1 MSLPGNDKR
10 KRREGMVQ
18 AGMML
23 GAGLQFAV
31 TIMIATAG
39 GWWLDGK
46 LSTSPFLLIAGMLFG
61 ATAAFYHLY
70 KGLTQTQTGGDQ
82 EGSPPRNSKG
92 NDQEKKGG
100 AE

>member
-1 MSLPGNDKR
+1 MSPTDNDKR
-10 KRREGMVQ
+10 KRRESMAQ
-18 AGMML
+18 AGMMF

-39 GWWLDGK
+39 GWWLDER

-70 KGLTQTQTGGDQ
+70 KALTRPETGDDQ
-82 EGSPPRNSKG
+82 DN
-92 NDQEKKGG
+92 KGG